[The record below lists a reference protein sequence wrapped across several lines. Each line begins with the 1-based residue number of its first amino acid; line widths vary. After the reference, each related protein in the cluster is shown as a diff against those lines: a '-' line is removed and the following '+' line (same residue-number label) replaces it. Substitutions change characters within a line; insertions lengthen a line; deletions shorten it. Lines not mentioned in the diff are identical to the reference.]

1 MSIQGKIMARI
12 ILSCITHHLLDDF
25 RLRESVCLQEKQR
38 DNRHNIPRR
47 KITEKCREQNQSLYI
62 LFVHL
67 TKAFDTVFWWVGR
80 VVWME
85 DTHFPK
91 MVFFSEVTSGERS
104 IGHPLKR
111 LKDSLKQK
119 TESNPTVR
127 WETFATDRNVW
138 RMAVHKGVQSF
149 EKSSWMISMRYLGS
163 PSSSCAKAES

>member
-1 MSIQGKIMARI
+1 MIFVSESQCAFRRNRGTIDIIFPVGKI
-12 ILSCITHHLLDDF
+12 
-25 RLRESVCLQEKQR
+25 K
-38 DNRHNIPRR
+38 
-47 KITEKCREQNQSLYI
+47 EKCREQNQSLYI

-91 MVFFSEVTSGERS
+91 MVLFSEVTSGERS

-119 TESNPTVR
+119 TESNPTLR
-127 WETFATDRNVW
+127 YETFATDRNAW
-138 RMAVHKGVQSF
+138 RMAVHKGF
-149 EKSSWMISMRYLGS
+149 
-163 PSSSCAKAES
+163 